1 MIGGTWGMT
10 NKGKSQK
17 RWLFDEGDYLFFIL
31 TGIFI
36 VSTFLIKQYGPSYD
50 EPLMYQFAD
59 INTEVYTHFFYG
71 EPYDDSLH
79 YFNLDYYGTGYLV
92 LANPIVHLLTT
103 INPSLVNFQ
112 GWHLVN
118 FSVFLFSV
126 WIVFKICLI
135 FSTKRASFIAA
146 LLYLTQPLLWGHG
159 VMNPKD
165 GVFLAAFLTAVYTGM
180 QINEFHTD
188 MLPEFWLKVQHVL
201 ETIFLKT
208 KAWLKVVLGILF
220 LLIIL
225 DRIYGNF
232 LTTPLVTWW
241 YSVGLNQTG
250 NFDINQILAAISASA
265 RIYSFEFFLSTTIR
279 TINLVEFIF
288 IIIVLGIFMIY
299 GLIRDNGKY
308 SPAFIAGIALGVAS
322 SVRILGPAA
331 LLIVAAYFWANRKT
345 ITLPVILCYLLTA
358 LLTFFFLWPYLW
370 AAPLTRLRDTIEIM
384 VNFPWNGDVR
394 FEGASLSTLELPWY
408 YLPKLIGL
416 QFTLPLL
423 GLALT
428 GIGFS
433 LRDGLKNHPANRK
446 DMACRL
452 VPFAWFFAPLIAVMI
467 FQPPMYDT
475 FRQFLFITPPL
486 FIFAAIGIDHLSPL
500 VKRKIIAIVISTC
513 LILPGVI
520 AIIWLHPYEY
530 VYYNMLVGWTG
541 NIGRNYDND
550 YWGTSFCE
558 AGNFIMDE
566 TDDPDTR
573 IVFNDGILRMSF
585 NLCTDDTYVTINDLE
600 VTSTQDPDFAVTW
613 SRYDHDT
620 YYNTNLPLAYVIRRG
635 STIFSTVRGEP

>member
-1 MIGGTWGMT
+1 MT
-10 NKGKSQK
+10 DQGKSQK
-17 RWLFDEGDYLFFIL
+17 RWLFDEGDYLFVIL
-31 TGIFI
+31 IAI
-36 VSTFLIKQYGPSYD
+36 LIISIFLIKQYGPSYD

-59 INTEVYTHFFYG
+59 INSEAYSHFLHG

-79 YFNLDYYGTGYLV
+79 YFNLEYYGTGYLV
-92 LANPIVHLLTT
+92 LVNPIVHLLTT
-103 INPSLVNFQ
+103 INPSLINFQ

-126 WIVFKICLI
+126 WIVFKICLK
-135 FSTKRASFIAA
+135 FSSKRASFIAA

-165 GVFLAAFLTAVYTGM
+165 GVFLAAFVTAVYTGM
-180 QINEFHTD
+180 QISEHHSTR
-188 MLPEFWLKVQHVL
+188 LPEFWRKVQHVL
-201 ETIFLKT
+201 EIIVHNTKT
-208 KAWLKVVLGILF
+208 WLKVVLGIFF
-220 LLIIL
+220 LLILL
-225 DRIYGNF
+225 DRIYGNL
-232 LTTPLVTWW
+232 LTTPLFTWW
-241 YSVGLNQTG
+241 YSLGLNQSASPHVS
-250 NFDINQILAAISASA
+250 QILAALSAPA
-265 RIYSFEFFLSTTIR
+265 RFFSFDHFLSTTLR
-279 TINLVEFIF
+279 TINLVEFIC
-288 IIIVLGIFMIY
+288 IVMVMGTILIHA
-299 GLIRDNGKY
+299 LIRDNGKY
-308 SPAFIAGIALGVAS
+308 APAFLSGLALGVAS

-331 LLIVAAYFWANRKT
+331 LFVVAAYLWAKQKK

-358 LLTFFFLWPYLW
+358 MLTFFFLWPYLW
-370 AAPLTRLRDTIEIM
+370 TAPLTRLRDTIEIM

-408 YLPKLIGL
+408 YLPKLIGI

-423 GLALT
+423 GLALA
-428 GIGFS
+428 GIGISFW
-433 LRDGLKNHPANRK
+433 DGLKNHLIKREE
-446 DMACRL
+446 MLCRL
-452 VPFAWFFAPLIAVMI
+452 VPLAWFFAPLTAVMI

-486 FIFAAIGIDHLSPL
+486 FIFAAVGIDYLAAL
-500 VKRKIIAIVISTC
+500 VKHKITAIVISTS
-513 LILPGVI
+513 LILPGII

-558 AGNFIMDE
+558 AGHFIMDE
-566 TDDPDTR
+566 TDDPETS
-573 IVFNDGILRMSF
+573 IVFNDGILRMVF
-585 NLCTDDTYVTINDLE
+585 ILCTDDTYNTINDLD

-620 YYNTNLPLAYVIRRG
+620 YYNTNLPLAYVVRRG